1 MKLTYSVKELA
12 LFLNTSESL
21 VRKLVRENKLPYFK
35 VGRRILFLEDDI
47 LKYVR
52 SNYAKGLFN
61 LEEEKFDYESK

>member
-1 MKLTYSVKELA
+1 MRKLTYSVKELA

-35 VGRRILFLEDDI
+35 VGRRILFLEEDI

-61 LEEEKFDYESK
+61 FEEEKI